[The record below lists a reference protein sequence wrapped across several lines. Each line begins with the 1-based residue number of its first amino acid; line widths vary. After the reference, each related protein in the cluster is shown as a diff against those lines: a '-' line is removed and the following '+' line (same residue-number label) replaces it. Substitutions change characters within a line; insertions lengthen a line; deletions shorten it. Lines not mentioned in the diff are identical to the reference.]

1 MILGMKELN
10 PAHSCP
16 HVKIFAPPLQ
26 QIIENS
32 VKSLTELDKTEC
44 RKQYLLTVVL
54 FQMVCDSAS

>member
-1 MILGMKELN
+1 MKELN

-26 QIIENS
+26 QMIENS
-32 VKSLTELDKTEC
+32 VKSLTELDKNEC

>member
-1 MILGMKELN
+1 MKELN
-10 PAHSCP
+10 PAYSCP

-32 VKSLTELDKTEC
+32 EKSLTELDKTEC
-44 RKQYLLTVVL
+44 RKQNLLTMVL

>member
-1 MILGMKELN
+1 MKELN

-26 QIIENS
+26 QMIENS
-32 VKSLTELDKTEC
+32 VKSLTELDKNEC

-54 FQMVCDSAS
+54 FPMVCDSAS

>member
-26 QIIENS
+26 QMIENS
-32 VKSLTELDKTEC
+32 VKSLTELDKTKC

>member
-1 MILGMKELN
+1 MKELN
-10 PAHSCP
+10 PAYSCP

-44 RKQYLLTVVL
+44 RKQYLLTVVF
-54 FQMVCDSAS
+54 FQVCDSAS

>member
-10 PAHSCP
+10 PAYSCP
-16 HVKIFAPPLQ
+16 HVAPPLQ

-32 VKSLTELDKTEC
+32 VKSLIELDKTEC

>member
-1 MILGMKELN
+1 MKELN

-32 VKSLTELDKTEC
+32 EKSLTELDKTEC
-44 RKQYLLTVVL
+44 RKQNLLTMVL

>member
-26 QIIENS
+26 QMIENS
-32 VKSLTELDKTEC
+32 VKSLTELDKNEC
-44 RKQYLLTVVL
+44 RKKYLLTVVL

>member
-26 QIIENS
+26 QMIENS
-32 VKSLTELDKTEC
+32 VKSLTELDKNES

>member
-1 MILGMKELN
+1 MKELN

-26 QIIENS
+26 QMIENS
-32 VKSLTELDKTEC
+32 VKSLTELDKTKC